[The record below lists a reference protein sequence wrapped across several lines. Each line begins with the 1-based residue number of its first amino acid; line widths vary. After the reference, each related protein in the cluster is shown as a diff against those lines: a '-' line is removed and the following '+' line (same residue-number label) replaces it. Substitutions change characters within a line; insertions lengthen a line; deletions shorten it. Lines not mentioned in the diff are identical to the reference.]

1 MIPIIEQKRTPA
13 QNRKL
18 YWLFNRLGFDLDAIG
33 ECVYS
38 WTDGRTKHT
47 SEMTFQECQDGIRI
61 METAMRRARQ
71 NRIEDCN
78 LDRARKKCL
87 RSIFAYAELRG
98 MDNVTMDYVK
108 AWACRAAGEQHFNDI
123 PLRRL
128 NSIYA
133 EFCHK
138 QRELKE
144 ILKHE

>member
-1 MIPIIEQKRTPA
+1 MEQKRTPA

-18 YWLFNRLGFDLDAIG
+18 YWLFSRLGFDMDAIS

-38 WTDGRTKHT
+38 WTDGRTRHT

-61 METAMRRARQ
+61 LETSMRRARQ
-71 NRIEDCN
+71 NREAGGSE

-87 RSIFAYAELRG
+87 RSIFADAELRG
-98 MDNVTMDYVK
+98 MKVNIDYVK
-108 AWACRAAGEQHFNDI
+108 AWACRAAGADRFNEI
-123 PLRRL
+123 SLKRL

>member
-18 YWLFNRLGFDLDAIG
+18 YWLFSRLGFDSDAIA

-38 WTDGRTKHT
+38 WTDGRTRHT
-47 SEMTFQECQDGIRI
+47 SEMTYMECQDGIRI
-61 METAMRRARQ
+61 LETSMRRARQ
-71 NRIEDCN
+71 NRAEESG

-98 MDNVTMDYVK
+98 MKVDMDYVK
-108 AWACRAAGEQHFNDI
+108 AWACRAAGEQHFNSI

-138 QRELKE
+138 QREVKATLKY
-144 ILKHE
+144 

>member
-1 MIPIIEQKRTPA
+1 MIPILEQKRTPA

-18 YWLFNRLGFDLDAIG
+18 YWLFSRLGFDSDAIA

-38 WTDGRTKHT
+38 WTDGRTRHT
-47 SEMTFQECQDGIRI
+47 SEMTYMECQEGIRI
-61 METAMRRARQ
+61 METSMRSARQ
-71 NRIEDCN
+71 NRAQGGSE

-98 MDNVTMDYVK
+98 MEVDMDYVK
-108 AWACRAAGEQHFNDI
+108 GWACRAAGADRFNDI
-123 PLRRL
+123 SLKRL

-138 QRELKE
+138 QREVKETLKY
-144 ILKHE
+144 

>member
-1 MIPIIEQKRTPA
+1 MTPIIEQKRTPA

-18 YWLFNRLGFDLDAIG
+18 YWLFNRLGFDLDAIS

-38 WTDGRTKHT
+38 WTDGRTRHT
-47 SEMTFQECQDGIRI
+47 SEMTYMECQEGIRI
-61 METAMRRARQ
+61 METAMRSARQ
-71 NRIEDCN
+71 NRDAGGSE

-98 MDNVTMDYVK
+98 MKVDMDYVK

>member
-1 MIPIIEQKRTPA
+1 MEQQRTGV

-18 YWLFNRLGFDLDAIG
+18 YWLFNRLGFDSDAIA

-38 WTDGRTKHT
+38 WTDGRTRHT
-47 SEMTFQECQDGIRI
+47 SEMTYMECQEGIRI
-61 METAMRRARQ
+61 METSMRRARQ
-71 NRIEDCN
+71 NRAEESG

-98 MDNVTMDYVK
+98 MKVDMDYVK
-108 AWACRAAGEQHFNDI
+108 GWACRAAGEQHFNSI

-138 QRELKE
+138 QREVKATLKY
-144 ILKHE
+144 